1 MEHGDL
7 AVSVRPHYI
16 VVLEG
21 VLVTVEKVEADKRH
35 RWSHPVFTTHW
46 HWLDMPLRRVA
57 TNKRRF
63 PDFGAEIVTFI
74 NEEAAEMAATF
85 LDAMPLDYDSLNYVS
100 FDQFCSLLP
109 YREGLQVVYDS
120 DPQRLDRYGQ
130 VGREVTRG
138 EDFT

>member
-21 VLVTVEKVEADKRH
+21 VLVTVEKVEDEKRH
-35 RWSHPVFTTHW
+35 RWSHPHFTTHW
-46 HWLDMPLRRVA
+46 HWLDTPLRRLA

-74 NEEAAEMAATF
+74 SEEAADQAAAF
-85 LDAMPLDYDSLNYVS
+85 LDAMPLPYDSLQYVS
-100 FDQFCSLLP
+100 LDQFCSLLP

-130 VGREVTRG
+130 LGREVIRG
-138 EDFT
+138 EDYT